1 MKNLKRSL
9 PAAFLLITYFFF
21 LGLSSS
27 YGACLKTK
35 KAALRKGPGKHFKKL
50 WDITLFSPLKVKKQN
65 AKWVQI
71 EDSEGII
78 GWIHENELTHK
89 YFCGSVKVEKVSI
102 QLLSNQKT
110 KTKNKLKKRRA
121 LAFFDQNFRIVK
133 FKKGKVAA
141 LSPLGNQVLVPRK
154 SLWVQ

>member
-1 MKNLKRSL
+1 MKNLKGSL

-65 AKWVQI
+65 DKWVQI

-78 GWIHENELTHK
+78 GWIQENELTHK
-89 YFCGSVKVEKVSI
+89 YLIVYFFKAGLIDLPKNLKNS
-102 QLLSNQKT
+102 LSGDKT
-110 KTKNKLKKRRA
+110 KDVSPPIKAFSYACIA
-121 LAFFDQNFRIVK
+121 L
-133 FKKGKVAA
+133 
-141 LSPLGNQVLVPRK
+141 
-154 SLWVQ
+154 